1 MPRLRTALKIFVGGL
16 LLLPA
21 LGLIV
26 FGPRTNRVVP
36 PGRIVV
42 TYWEKWTDFE
52 GEAMKRLCKLYNDT
66 VGAEKGIY
74 VDYVVTTQIDL
85 KTLVAT
91 SGGDPPDLA
100 GLWPQN
106 ISSFA
111 AKRALQELDT
121 RAAASGIDGSKILPV
136 YYNQCRYH
144 DHLYIQPFARDL
156 KFKPPVE
163 FEEGLKKTFDFFCE
177 DDRWRKY

>member
-1 MPRLRTALKIFVGGL
+1 MQRVRRFVKLLVGAL

-21 LGLIV
+21 LGLV
-26 FGPRTNRVVP
+26 ALGPRTSRSVP
-36 PGRIVV
+36 PGRVVV

-52 GEAMKRLCKLYNDT
+52 GAAMQRLCRLFNNT
-66 VGAEKGIY
+66 VGAQQGIY
-74 VDYVVTTQIDL
+74 VDYVTTTQIDL

-111 AKRALQELDT
+111 AR
-121 RAAASGIDGSKILPV
+121 RHSRRRSLPPRH
-136 YYNQCRYH
+136 CRV
-144 DHLYIQPFARDL
+144 R
-156 KFKPPVE
+156 
-163 FEEGLKKTFDFFCE
+163 
-177 DDRWRKY
+177 RR